1 MSDLARDITR
11 ITILAREKL
20 EKNEGKLRKE
30 KEEQD
35 KRLAKLIASNIFEIY
50 IKSPLLDFIKTS
62 GNSYSGNVYWKISID
77 SPISVLALPN
87 DFKSYHS
94 NGFLIDINKS
104 ELKRPYVAKMLACV
118 IQEFFASRGLGDYV
132 KVEDHRYTEEPRSL
146 SVLLIPTKDFLVK
159 DKEKEQIIGEK
170 IIFEQLDLK
179 YSPVVINES
188 DSFKKSEAF
197 ALDYLDTLVDI
208 IKKSAE
214 NGAQS
219 TNLRYRSDN
228 NIIRFSATGRPV
240 FPSTIDIDDCWL
252 GRIDWYTLSHP
263 FRQVVR
269 DILGVWSS
277 RLANMGLRIKTE
289 EHLMEGWEGFDVTLY
304 DLDDYKKFEKGCL

>member
-11 ITILAREKL
+11 ITLLAREKL
-20 EKNEGKLRKE
+20 KKNESKLREE

-35 KRLAKLIASNIFEIY
+35 KRLAKLISSNIFEIY
-50 IKSPLLDFIKTS
+50 IKSSLLDFIKTS

-87 DFKSYHS
+87 DYKSYHS
-94 NGFLIDINKS
+94 NGFLIDLDES
-104 ELKRPYVAKMLACV
+104 ELKRPHVAEMLACV
-118 IQEFFASRGLGDYV
+118 TQEFFASRGLGDYV
-132 KVEDHRYTEEPRSL
+132 RVEDHRHYTEEPRFL

-159 DKEKEQIIGEK
+159 DKEKQIIGEK

-179 YSPVVINES
+179 YSPVVIDDF

-197 ALDYLDTLVDI
+197 ALDYLDALVDV

-214 NGAQS
+214 SGAQS
-219 TNLRYRSDN
+219 TYLRYRSDN

-240 FPSTIDIDDCWL
+240 FPPTIDIKDCWL
-252 GRIDWYTLSHP
+252 SSIDWYSLSHP

-277 RLANMGLRIKTE
+277 RLANMGFRIKTE

-304 DLDDYKKFEKGCL
+304 DLDDYKKFKKGCL